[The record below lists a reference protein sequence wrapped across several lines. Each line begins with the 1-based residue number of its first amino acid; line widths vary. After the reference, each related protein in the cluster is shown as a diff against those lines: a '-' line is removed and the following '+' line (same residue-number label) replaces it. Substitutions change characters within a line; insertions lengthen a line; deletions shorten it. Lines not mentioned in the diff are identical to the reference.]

1 MKEKTIMFKCFNY
14 RQLGICLKLLYLQN
28 LDFTVKVEEDEKSRI
43 IYSVSTIVDEDKAD
57 MVEHAYL
64 IMV

>member
-1 MKEKTIMFKCFNY
+1 MKERTVIFRCFNY

-28 LDFTVKVEEDEKSRI
+28 LDFTVKVEEDENSKIS
-43 IYSVSTIVDEDKAD
+43 YVVSTVVAEDKAD
-57 MVEHAYL
+57 DVEHAYL